1 MHDCCIMV
9 KTTSE
14 VGTLYKIGIVG
25 ASGYTGAELIR
36 ILHHHPKCTVA
47 KIYSRSLAGQPVSDV
62 FPGFFGMD
70 LVFSDPT
77 EDDFSGLD
85 LLFLAVPAGAAGE
98 YAKRF
103 KGKVI
108 DLGADF
114 RFKDHEIYSKTYG
127 KQHGAPEL
135 LQEATYG
142 IPELFR
148 DQIKANRI
156 VGNPGCY
163 PTSIILG
170 LAPLIKTGYDGEIIA
185 SSLSGTSGAGKALS
199 DAQHFAHRDE
209 NFGPYKVGCHRHTPE
224 IEKALE
230 SLSGKPHKVVFVP
243 HLVPA
248 IRGITSTIYIDR
260 VMSLN
265 EAKQLYVEFYKD
277 EFFVRVK
284 DAGDVESKNVL
295 HSNFVDIQVYED
307 LHADKLII
315 VSAIDNLIKGASG
328 QAVQNMNL
336 LFGLPE
342 HTALDFYPAYP

>member
-9 KTTSE
+9 KTTRE

-148 DQIKANRI
+148 DQIKASRI
-156 VGNPGCY
+156 VGIPAA
-163 PTSIILG
+163 TLQ
-170 LAPLIKTGYDGEIIA
+170 A
-185 SSLSGTSGAGKALS
+185 SSSDSLRLSKPATTERSSLRPFRERQGRKALS

-209 NFGPYKVGCHRHTPE
+209 NFGPTRWVATATPRRLKKLW
-224 IEKALE
+224 KASRE
-230 SLSGKPHKVVFVP
+230 NPIRLSSYRTWFRQSEASPLP
-243 HLVPA
+243 S
-248 IRGITSTIYIDR
+248 TST
-260 VMSLN
+260 
-265 EAKQLYVEFYKD
+265 
-277 EFFVRVK
+277 
-284 DAGDVESKNVL
+284 G
-295 HSNFVDIQVYED
+295 
-307 LHADKLII
+307 
-315 VSAIDNLIKGASG
+315 
-328 QAVQNMNL
+328 
-336 LFGLPE
+336 
-342 HTALDFYPAYP
+342 